1 MIWNEVKKTYPSQW
15 VLIEATKART
25 ENEKRIIDYM
35 DVIDNFNENGDEA
48 FQKYIELHKLHKDR
62 EYYIYHTS
70 HEILEIGVKRWM
82 GVRL

>member
-1 MIWNEVKKTYPSQW
+1 MIWKDVKKNYPSQW
-15 VLIEATKART
+15 VLIEATNART
-25 ENEKRIIDYM
+25 ENDKRIIEYM
-35 DVIDNFNENGDEA
+35 DVIDNFNEDGEAA

-70 HEILEIGVKRWM
+70 HENLDIAVKKWM

>member
-1 MIWNEVKKTYPSQW
+1 MVWDEVKKNYPSQW

-25 ENEKRIIDYM
+25 ENDKRIIEFM
-35 DVIDNFNENGDEA
+35 DVIDSFNEDGAGA
-48 FQKYIELHKLHKDR
+48 FQRYLELHKSHKDR

-70 HEILEIGVKRWM
+70 NDILEIGVKKWM